1 MEKSHLTL
9 IDGPKLIYCDYKLVE
24 SKQLPKKKSS
34 IKCQYAI
41 EINVD
46 EEKNEVS
53 ALLSAK
59 SESEGLPFSF
69 DLKSEAIFKCDVSC
83 PSEKH
88 IILEAIPYIYPFVKE
103 LVADLTRKSYYP
115 PFYLPPIE
123 LKLEHFE
130 EVDE

>member
-1 MEKSHLTL
+1 MEKLHLTL
-9 IDGPKLIYCDYKLVE
+9 INGPRLIYCDYKLDE
-24 SKQLPKKKSS
+24 SKQLSKKKTSV
-34 IKCQYAI
+34 KCQYTI
-41 EINVD
+41 KINVN

-59 SESEGLPFSF
+59 SEGEGLPFSF

-83 PSEKH
+83 PSEQH
-88 IILEAIPYIYPFVKE
+88 IIIEAIPYVYPFIKE

-123 LKLEHFE
+123 LKLESFE
-130 EVDE
+130 KVDE